1 MTGNIKK
8 TFIDALKLQLG
19 TGANSGA
26 MGNSNSMGASSSSGG
41 SNTGMS
47 GMQMT
52 KKEDINYLS
61 LFTITDPTSNSGNSK
76 SKLFRLWLTC
86 NTKFIVN

>member
-1 MTGNIKK
+1 M
-8 TFIDALKLQLG
+8 
-19 TGANSGA
+19 
-26 MGNSNSMGASSSSGG
+26 GG
-41 SNTGMS
+41 SNNMQIGGSGSSDS

-61 LFTITDPTSNSGNSK
+61 LFSITDPTSNSGNSK